1 MSHSKSVI
9 TELIVTGFDD
19 AYTASLA
26 NAALAR
32 LQEELG
38 MATND
43 VAAVIRKADGNIAV
57 QQTLSRDAGRNE
69 SSTFWETLADQ
80 LFAPESS
87 TGTATEAASG
97 KGAAVGIDP
106 TSASRIANQLR
117 LSKSALLVRARGLAQ
132 QEKMVGVL
140 QGFGGELVRVPFEF

>member
-1 MSHSKSVI
+1 M

-43 VAAVIRKADGNIAV
+43 VAVVIRRADGNIAV
-57 QQTLSRDAGRNE
+57 QQTLSRTAGRNE

-80 LFAPESS
+80 LFAAESS
-87 TGTATEAASG
+87 TGTATEAATG

-106 TSASRIANQLR
+106 TSASRVANQLR
-117 LSKSALLVRARGLAQ
+117 LCKSALLVRARGLAQ
-132 QEKMVGVL
+132 REKVVGVL
-140 QGFGGELVRVPFEF
+140 QGFDGELVRVPFEF

>member
-1 MSHSKSVI
+1 MSHSRSEI
-9 TELIVTGFDD
+9 TAVIVTGFDD
-19 AYTASLA
+19 AHTASLA

-32 LQEELG
+32 LHEELG
-38 MATND
+38 LAMND
-43 VAAVIRKADGNIAV
+43 VAMIIRSADGKIAV
-57 QQTLSRDAGRNE
+57 QQTLGRNAGRNE

-117 LSKSALLVRARGLAQ
+117 LCKSALLVRAGGLAQ
-132 QEKMVGVL
+132 SEKVVGVL
-140 QGFGGELVRVPFEF
+140 RGFDGELVRVPFQF

>member
-1 MSHSKSVI
+1 M

-19 AYTASLA
+19 AHTASLA

-32 LQEELG
+32 LKEELG

-43 VAAVIRKADGNIAV
+43 VAIIIRSADGNIAV

-87 TGTATEAASG
+87 TGTATAAASG
-97 KGAAVGIDP
+97 KGAAVSIDS
-106 TSASRIANQLR
+106 TSRSRVVNQLR
-117 LSKSALLVRARGLAQ
+117 LCKSALLVRTRDLAQ
-132 QEKMVGVL
+132 REKLLGVL
-140 QGFGGELVRVPFEF
+140 QGFDGELARLLIDSSGMTCE

>member
-1 MSHSKSVI
+1 MSHSKSVM

-38 MATND
+38 LAMND
-43 VAAVIRKADGNIAV
+43 VAAVIRRADGNIAV
-57 QQTLSRDAGRNE
+57 QQTLSRNAGRNE

-87 TGTATEAASG
+87 TGTATEVASG

-106 TSASRIANQLR
+106 TFASRIANQLR
-117 LSKSALLVRARGLAQ
+117 LCKSALLVRARGLVQ
-132 QEKMVGVL
+132 SEKVVGVL